1 MIFANGGLAQGVSFL
16 LAGLVVM
23 PSLGARPS
31 LVLGCTLFTL
41 SPILTYLALVYS
53 TNVELLQITY
63 GVLSSFSVNIM
74 MLVTFTLPVTWF
86 PNHRGKVLGF
96 INGGFGLSTT
106 VFSPLQSYLVNPDN
120 IAPVPVQSSENSSL
134 ASSSS
139 YFMNETV
146 LSNVPKSLLYLS
158 AIFGSIF
165 MVGIYLVVEDPKT
178 NAKKEDE
185 QQKLFPRLKSAWI
198 YIYKDVSRK
207 LDFYLLWL
215 TRFSYLFVCAGILAH
230 WKTFSFTQSDNDQ
243 VEIIM
248 NLILIIIDIHFR

>member
-23 PSLGARPS
+23 PSLGPRPS

-53 TNVELLQITY
+53 RSVELLQITY

-96 INGGFGLSTT
+96 INGGFGLSST
-106 VFSPLQSYLVNPDN
+106 VFSPLQSILVNPDN

-139 YFMNETV
+139 YFMDETV
-146 LSNVPKSLLYLS
+146 LNNVPKSLLYLS

-165 MVGIYLVVEDPKT
+165 IVGIYLVVEDSKT

-185 QQKLFPRLKSAWI
+185 QPKLLPRLKSAWI

-215 TRFSYLFVCAGILAH
+215 TRFLYLFVGAGILAH

-243 VEIIM
+243 VELIIY
-248 NLILIIIDIHFR
+248 LISIIIDIHFR

>member
-53 TNVELLQITY
+53 TSVELLQITY

-96 INGGFGLSTT
+96 INGGFGLSST
-106 VFSPLQSYLVNPDN
+106 VFSPLQSILVNSDN

-139 YFMNETV
+139 YFMDETV
-146 LSNVPKSLLYLS
+146 LNNVPKSLLYLS

-178 NAKKEDE
+178 SAKKDDE
-185 QQKLFPRLKSAWI
+185 QQKLLQRLKSAWI

-215 TRFSYLFVCAGILAH
+215 TRFLYLFVCAGILAH

-243 VEIIM
+243 VELIM
-248 NLILIIIDIHFR
+248 NLILITIDIHFR